1 LRGVIGRKK
10 ITLIDKANVLE
21 TSRLWR
27 NDHQIIKNLDLSHL
41 IGIDLNSK
49 FELEPGKKDV
59 KKLNTFL
66 NKINENI

>member
-1 LRGVIGRKK
+1 MIWVIKK
-10 ITLIDKANVLE
+10 DFFLSGGIDS
-21 TSRLWR
+21 T
-27 NDHQIIKNLDLSHL
+27 DHQIIKNLDLSHL

-49 FELEPGKKDV
+49 FELEPGMKDI